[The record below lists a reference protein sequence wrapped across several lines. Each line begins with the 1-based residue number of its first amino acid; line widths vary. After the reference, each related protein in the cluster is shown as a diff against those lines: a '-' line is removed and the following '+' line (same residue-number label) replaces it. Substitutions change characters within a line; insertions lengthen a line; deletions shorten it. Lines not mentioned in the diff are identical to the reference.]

1 VASAS
6 KDIRTPNESMVIAP
20 GQMASPFV
28 SSSRSDGRLVVV
40 ASPTLVPGEERELDS
55 APITVGRSS
64 ANDIELQGDEFA
76 SARHA
81 RFEPR
86 GDGVWIHDL
95 GSTNGTFVNGVK
107 LNAPRKLRVGDVVRV
122 GETDLR
128 YDR

>member
-1 VASAS
+1 MASAS

-20 GQMASPFV
+20 GQMATPMIAPPAG
-28 SSSRSDGRLVVV
+28 GRLVVV
-40 ASPTLVPGEERELDS
+40 TSPTLTPGEARELDS
-55 APITVGRSS
+55 APLTVGRSS
-64 ANDIELQGDEFA
+64 ANDIELQGDDFA

-107 LNAPRKLRVGDVVRV
+107 VNAPRKLRVGDVVRV

-128 YDR
+128 YDG

>member
-1 VASAS
+1 
-6 KDIRTPNESMVIAP
+6 MVIAP
-20 GQMASPFV
+20 GHMASPV
-28 SSSRSDGRLVVV
+28 VVASAPGGRLVVV
-40 ASPTLVPGEERELDS
+40 ASPTLTPGEAHELDS
-55 APITVGRSS
+55 ASFTVGRSS
-64 ANDIELQGDEFA
+64 ANDIELKGDDFA

-107 LNAPRKLRVGDVVRV
+107 LNAPRKLRAGDVVRV